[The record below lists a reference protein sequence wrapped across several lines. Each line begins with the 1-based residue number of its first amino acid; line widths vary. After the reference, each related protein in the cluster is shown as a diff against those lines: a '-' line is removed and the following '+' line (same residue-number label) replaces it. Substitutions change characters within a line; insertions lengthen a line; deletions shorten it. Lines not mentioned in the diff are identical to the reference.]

1 MKLWQRYTGRS
12 FLVIL
17 RGGLDLDKAAH
28 FDIEALTMLEEIM
41 EDEFP
46 ELIQVFIDDSEPR
59 VSALLQ
65 AYENQDCSNLRDIAH
80 SFKGASGNLS
90 ALPLAD
96 LCFKIEEKARDTNLE
111 GIEALIGEIDV
122 EYNVV
127 KSVLLSLIK

>member
-1 MKLWQRYTGRS
+1 MDRAS
-12 FLVIL
+12 
-17 RGGLDLDKAAH
+17 H
-28 FDIEALTMLEEIM
+28 FDTEALTMLEEIM

-59 VSALLQ
+59 ISALLR
-65 AYENQDCSNLRDIAH
+65 AYEKQDCTSLREIAH

-111 GIEALIGEIDV
+111 GIEPLISAVDI
-122 EYNVV
+122 EYQIV

>member
-1 MKLWQRYTGRS
+1 MDRAS
-12 FLVIL
+12 
-17 RGGLDLDKAAH
+17 H
-28 FDIEALTMLEEIM
+28 FDTEALTMLEEIM

-46 ELIQVFIDDSEPR
+46 ELIQVFIDDSDPR
-59 VSALLQ
+59 ISALLK
-65 AYENQDCSNLRDIAH
+65 AFEDQDFTSLREIAH

-96 LCFKIEEKARDTNLE
+96 LCFKIEEKARDANLE
-111 GIEALIGEIDV
+111 GIDALIGAIDI

>member
-1 MKLWQRYTGRS
+1 
-12 FLVIL
+12 V
-17 RGGLDLDKAAH
+17 GGLDLDKAAH
-28 FDIEALTMLEEIM
+28 FDTEALTMLEEIM

-65 AYENQDCSNLRDIAH
+65 AYENQDCSSLRDIAH

>member
-1 MKLWQRYTGRS
+1 MDRAS
-12 FLVIL
+12 
-17 RGGLDLDKAAH
+17 H
-28 FDIEALTMLEEIM
+28 FDTEALTMLEEIM

-59 VSALLQ
+59 ISALLR
-65 AYENQDCSNLRDIAH
+65 AYEKQDCTSLREIAH

-111 GIEALIGEIDV
+111 GIEPLISAIDI
-122 EYNVV
+122 EYQIV
-127 KSVLLSLIK
+127 KTVLLSLIK

>member
-1 MKLWQRYTGRS
+1 
-12 FLVIL
+12 
-17 RGGLDLDKAAH
+17 LDRASH
-28 FDIEALTMLEEIM
+28 FDTEALAMLEEIM

-59 VSALLQ
+59 ISALLQ
-65 AYENQDCSNLRDIAH
+65 AYENQDCTSLREIAH

-96 LCFKIEEKARDTNLE
+96 LCFKIEEKARGENLE
-111 GIEALIGEIDV
+111 GIQPLISAIDV
-122 EYNVV
+122 EYQVV